1 MHEQQASGK
10 TSVTLSLCGEMEAWL
25 LRRHEGTTRQG
36 RVLPSEEG
44 AWAEG
49 RPVLCLW
56 SQGDS
61 ISLAT
66 CPKGRRACPQV
77 PYPEL
82 AETTPWRNGQSD
94 AVFHQDVAALW
105 VAGGVPGKERRP
117 SPTVP
122 NPSARAVCRDPVA
135 SSLLW

>member
-1 MHEQQASGK
+1 MSGR
-10 TSVTLSLCGEMEAWL
+10 LG
-25 LRRHEGTTRQG
+25 QG
-36 RVLPSEEG
+36 RVLHSEEG
-44 AWAEG
+44 VWAEG

-61 ISLAT
+61 NSLAT

-77 PYPEL
+77 PYLEL

-94 AVFHQDVAALW
+94 ALFHQYVAALF
-105 VAGGVPGKERRP
+105 VAGGVPGKEWRQ

-122 NPSARAVCRDPVA
+122 HPSARAVCTDPVA
-135 SSLLW
+135 SSLL